1 MKRRAA
7 ATARGRAAEA
17 LRAVLERGRRA
28 APLVGDLGRGLS
40 PADQDLLRELVL
52 GVLRWKSALDAE
64 IRGVSR
70 VPLEK
75 LAPNLR
81 ELLEPVSARSKLFY
95 RGNDVYDPQNVGF
108 VSTVAEEGGHKFFV
122 FDTAKK
128 GNGNAGHEGP
138 DYGTSLPPEEKRA
151 LLEYLKTF

>member
-1 MKRRAA
+1 MPVTRRTDPPYPQRFRYFRKTNGYANSPLD
-7 ATARGRAAEA
+7 GIW
-17 LRAVLERGRRA
+17 LRAPYLHNGSV
-28 APLVGDLGRGLS
+28 
-40 PADQDLLRELVL
+40 
-52 GVLRWKSALDAE
+52 
-64 IRGVSR
+64 
-70 VPLEK
+70 
-75 LAPNLR
+75 PNLR